1 MNKELKDAIF
11 WLDRAVTKSPC
22 YYEGISNE
30 VDIVLEALAPPT
42 EEEVCEALGEYYGKK
57 VIYVERT
64 LYAYVRFHIE
74 GKKVHQPI
82 SRLEEGKINIIR
94 IYEPLPPHLI
104 TLIGRFYEGKAN
116 DE

>member
-1 MNKELKDAIF
+1 MNKEKALAHLGNL
-11 WLDRAVTKSPC
+11 WAQTKQ
-22 YYEGISNE
+22 
-30 VDIVLEALAPPT
+30 VDTGSKRYLENVINEALTPPT
-42 EEEVCEALGEYYGKK
+42 EEEVCEALSEHYDCE